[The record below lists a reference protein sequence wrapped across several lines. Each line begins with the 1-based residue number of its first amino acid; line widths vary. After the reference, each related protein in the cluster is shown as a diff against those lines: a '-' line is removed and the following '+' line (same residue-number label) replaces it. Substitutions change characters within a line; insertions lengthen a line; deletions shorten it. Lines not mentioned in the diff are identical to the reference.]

1 MKIAILD
8 DEDYILKMIRKIFP
22 DYELAHFR
30 ISRPFVQYVLSHRPD
45 ILFVDLRIVRI
56 PNAKPDDYFSNS
68 PRLEGLEVIR
78 FLRRKKKVEIPIF
91 LLTRY
96 AEIEI
101 FQQGQLLN
109 FYPVEVNQPHE
120 AIRVIQNKM
129 RTITTLEQIAEW
141 FESKGFVTHNRSLL
155 EQLYRLNQFL
165 NTDAIILITG
175 ETGVG
180 KDTLAKAIHQ
190 LSDRANQP
198 YIVTNIP
205 ALPSTLMYSELF
217 GNTRNAFSGAQNNV
231 GYIGKAEDGTL
242 VLNEIGDLE
251 LESQVALLDL
261 LENKVY
267 YRLGD
272 PTPRKFHGRII
283 ALTNRN
289 LSKMVEEGKFRADL
303 FNRLKR
309 VYVEIPPL
317 RERRE
322 DISAILNH
330 LAPEIRLTPKAREFL
345 VKEYDHPGNV
355 RGLVNM
361 IEQFRKT
368 ALSFPRVGLEDV
380 LQVLNVSLNMSQ
392 NMISNSYPFSNM
404 ENLDDLLDIMLDHLI
419 QNNISFKELNKKL
432 FLKAIK
438 RYGTIWHVDPW
449 EQLGI
454 KRSSF
459 YRKLNELG
467 IDMKNLN
474 TEKN

>member
-8 DEDYILKMIRKIFP
+8 DENYILRMIRKIFP
-22 DYELAHFR
+22 NYELAHFR
-30 ISRPFVQYVLSHRPD
+30 VSRPFVNYVVSHRPD

-56 PNAKPDDYFSNS
+56 GNAQPDDYFSAS

-78 FLRRKKKVEIPIF
+78 YLRRKKKIEIPIF

-96 AEIEI
+96 AEMEI

-109 FYPVEVNQPHE
+109 FYPVEVNQPNE

-129 RTITTLEQIAEW
+129 QTITTLEQIAEW
-141 FESKGFVTHNRSLL
+141 FEDKGFVTHNRSLL

-190 LSDRANQP
+190 LSDRADQP

-217 GNTRNAFSGAQNNV
+217 GNTKNAFSGAQNNV
-231 GYIGKAEDGTL
+231 GYIGKAGEGTL

-251 LESQVALLDL
+251 FKSQVALLDL

-272 PTPRKFHGRII
+272 PTPRNFQGRII

-289 LSKMVEEGKFRADL
+289 LSEMVEEGKFRADL
-303 FNRLKR
+303 FNRMKR
-309 VYVEIPPL
+309 IHVEIPPL

-322 DISAILNH
+322 DIPAILH
-330 LAPEIRLTPKAREFL
+330 YLAPEIRLTPKAREFL
-345 VKEYDHPGNV
+345 FKEYDHPGNV

-361 IEQFRKT
+361 VEQFRKT

-380 LQVLNVSLNMSQ
+380 LQVLNVSLNITHSPI
-392 NMISNSYPFSNM
+392 NNSYSFSPM
-404 ENLDDLLDIMLDHLI
+404 ENVDEFLEMTLDYLI
-419 QNNISFKELNKKL
+419 QKNISFKEFNNKL
-432 FLKAIK
+432 FSKAVK
-438 RYGTIWHVDPW
+438 RYGPIWHEDPW

-467 IDMKNLN
+467 IEVKNGGS
-474 TEKN
+474 